1 MINGFKTSYVLY
13 TILNNKVTYIIA
25 VYINTEGHIMY
36 FKYHMPMIN
45 GKSKLYKFFKVNYNG

>member
-1 MINGFKTSYVLY
+1 MGIRLSSNKSSHMIN
-13 TILNNKVTYIIA
+13 TILNRKIIA